1 MAYPTLQFARLS
13 YGSADFYSNE
23 NNENA
28 FIRIN
33 ADTTSGSP
41 IITNVGEQAGGAFT
55 TTELKVGMTLVSSGE
70 FASDPTIIALDL
82 GSNQLTVS
90 ANATVSATD
99 QVMRVRP
106 SKGMYF
112 FASASF
118 AKVGTG
124 EPSDLRDITGS
135 QDADYDSNELKW
147 GIAASLAATGSVTT
161 TVTGLYGQYE
171 ITDIQSRISNTEMN
185 FFATASDSLP
195 SFIEGSGSQ
204 VSAGSGTL
212 MVSEISNNLMTIAGA
227 ADVGAGGQGLALAA
241 YQAAVGSVFSTL
253 SSGSGGGAAFPHTGS
268 AQITGSLGL
277 TGSSEILLNDG
288 ENFLI
293 KNAKV
298 VTQSFFQIDNEGV
311 AQFRAREG
319 SDGIPTAVV
328 GGLYYTTSSAFLG
341 VDGV

>member
-13 YGSADFYSNE
+13 YGAADFYSNE
-23 NNENA
+23 QNQNA

-55 TTELKVGMTLVSSGE
+55 TSELKVGMILVSSGE
-70 FASDPTIIALDL
+70 FASDVTITNLDL
-82 GSNQLTVS
+82 GNNQLTVS
-90 ANATVSATD
+90 ANATATAAN
-99 QVMRVRP
+99 QVMRIRP

-118 AKVGTG
+118 NKVGTG
-124 EPSDLRDITGS
+124 EPSDLRDVTGS
-135 QDADYDSNELKW
+135 EDAEYDSNDLKW
-147 GIAASLAATGSVTT
+147 GIAAPLAATGSVTQ

-171 ITDIQSRISNTEMN
+171 ITEIQSRISNTEMN

-204 VSAGSGTL
+204 VSAGSSVL
-212 MVSEISNNLMTIAGA
+212 MLSEISNNLMTIAGA
-227 ADVGAGGQGLALAA
+227 ADVGGGGQGLALAA
-241 YQAAVGSVFSTL
+241 YQAAVSSVFSTFT
-253 SSGSGGGAAFPHTGS
+253 SGSGGSDFPYTGS
-268 AQITGSLGL
+268 AQITGSLGV
-277 TGSSEILLNDG
+277 TGSSETLLNTN

-293 KNAKV
+293 KNAQTP
-298 VTQSFFQIDNEGV
+298 TQSLFQVDEEGV

-319 SDGIPTAVV
+319 SDGIPTPIV
-328 GGLYYTTSSAFLG
+328 GGLYYTTSSAFIG
-341 VDGV
+341 VD

>member
-23 NNENA
+23 NNVNA

-33 ADTTSGSP
+33 ASTTSGSP
-41 IITNVGEQAGGAFT
+41 IITNIAEQSGGAFT
-55 TTELKVGMTLVSSGE
+55 TSELKVGMILVSSGE
-70 FASDPTIIALDL
+70 FASDVTIIALDL

-90 ANATVSATD
+90 ANATASATN
-99 QVMRVRP
+99 QLMRIRP

-118 AKVGTG
+118 SKVGTG

-135 QDADYDSNELKW
+135 QDANYDSNELKW
-147 GIAASLAATGSVTT
+147 GIAASLAATGSVTQ

-212 MVSEISNNLMTIAGA
+212 MVSQISNNLMTIAGA

-241 YQAAVGSVFSTL
+241 YQTAVGSVFSTL

-268 AQITGSLGL
+268 AQITGSLGV
-277 TGSSEILLNDG
+277 TGSSEILLNNT

-293 KNAKV
+293 KNAV
-298 VTQSFFQIDNEGV
+298 APTQSLFQIDDEGV
-311 AQFRAREG
+311 ALFRAREG

-328 GGLYYTTSSAFLG
+328 GGLYYTTSSAFIG
-341 VDGV
+341 VD

>member
-1 MAYPTLQFARLS
+1 
-13 YGSADFYSNE
+13 
-23 NNENA
+23 
-28 FIRIN
+28 
-33 ADTTSGSP
+33 
-41 IITNVGEQAGGAFT
+41 
-55 TTELKVGMTLVSSGE
+55 
-70 FASDPTIIALDL
+70 
-82 GSNQLTVS
+82 
-90 ANATVSATD
+90 
-99 QVMRVRP
+99 
-106 SKGMYF
+106 MYF
-112 FASASF
+112 FASSSF
-118 AKVGTG
+118 AKVGSG

-135 QDADYDSNELKW
+135 LDADYDSNELKW
-147 GIAASLAATGSVTT
+147 GIAAPLAVTGSVTNT
-161 TVTGLYGQYE
+161 ITGLYGQYE

-204 VSAGSGTL
+204 VSAGASTL
-212 MVSEISNNLMTIAGA
+212 MVSQISNNLMTIAGA
-227 ADVGAGGQGLALAA
+227 SDVGGGGQGLALAA
-241 YQAAVGSVFSTL
+241 YQTAVASVFSTL
-253 SSGSGGGAAFPHTGS
+253 TSGSGGTAFPYSGS

>member
-23 NNENA
+23 NNQNG

-55 TTELKVGMTLVSSGE
+55 TSELKVGMILVSSGE
-70 FASDPTIIALDL
+70 FATDVTITNLDL

-90 ANATVSATD
+90 ANATATAAN

-118 AKVGTG
+118 SKVGTG

-135 QDADYDSNELKW
+135 QDTEYDATDLKW
-147 GIAASLAATGSVTT
+147 GIAAALAATGSVTT
-161 TVTGLYGQYE
+161 TVAGLYGQYE
-171 ITDIQSRISNTEMN
+171 ITEIQSRISTTEMN

-195 SFIEGSGSQ
+195 SFIEESGSQ
-204 VSAGSGTL
+204 VSAGSGVL
-212 MVSEISNNLMTIAGA
+212 MLSEISNNLMTIAGA

-241 YQAAVGSVFSTL
+241 YQNAVASVFSTL
-253 SSGSGGGAAFPHTGS
+253 TSGSGGEAFPHTGS
-268 AQITGSLGL
+268 AQITGSLGV
-277 TGSSEILLNDG
+277 TGSSEILLNNT

-293 KNAKV
+293 KNAV
-298 VTQSFFQIDNEGV
+298 APTQSLFQIDDEGV
-311 AQFRAREG
+311 ALFRAREG
-319 SDGIPTAVV
+319 SDGTPTPIV
-328 GGLYYTTSSAFLG
+328 GGLYYTTSSAFIG
-341 VDGV
+341 VD

>member
-13 YGSADFYSNE
+13 YGSADFYSDE
-23 NNENA
+23 NNQNA

-41 IITNVGEQAGGAFT
+41 IITNIGEQAGGAFT

-70 FASDPTIIALDL
+70 FATDVTIIALDL

-90 ANATVSATD
+90 ANATVSATN

-135 QDADYDSNELKW
+135 QDAEYDVSDLKW
-147 GIAASLAATGSVTT
+147 GIAAPLAATGSVTQ

-171 ITDIQSRISNTEMN
+171 ITEIQSRISNTEMN

-195 SFIEGSGSQ
+195 SFIEESGSQ
-204 VSAGSGTL
+204 VSAGASTL
-212 MVSEISNNLMTIAGA
+212 MVSQISNNLMTIAGA
-227 ADVGAGGQGLALAA
+227 SDVGGGGQGLALAA
-241 YQAAVGSVFSTL
+241 YQSAVGSVFSTL
-253 SSGSGGGAAFPHTGS
+253 TSGSGGGAAFPHTGS
-268 AQITGSLGL
+268 AQITGSLGV
-277 TGSSEILLNDG
+277 TGSSEILLNNT

-293 KNAKV
+293 KNAV
-298 VTQSFFQIDNEGV
+298 APTQSLFQVDNEGI
-311 AQFRAREG
+311 ATFRVQP
-319 SDGIPTAVV
+319 DGTIPSAVE
-328 GGLYYTTSSAFLG
+328 GGLYFTTASAYIG
-341 VDGV
+341 IK